1 MSHLDRLTQQLEALK
16 AQTTP
21 IVPAASVTSPDLS
34 TQIQEAVKAALAN
47 ELIEIRKLITSNL
60 PKETKRDLTILEI
73 IGLSLTPEEQVW
85 LSSPS
90 IQKYLPVFLQTTGG
104 SDCIKLFV
112 AELKAAYENK
122 T

>member
-1 MSHLDRLTQQLEALK
+1 MSHLDRLTQQLNELK
-16 AQTTP
+16 AQTALATP
-21 IVPAASVTSPDLS
+21 VVPVVPMGPVDLS

-47 ELIEIRKLITSNL
+47 ELTEIRKLIDNQL
-60 PKETKRDLTILEI
+60 PKKEMGLLEI

-85 LSSPS
+85 LSSPPV
-90 IQKYLPVFLQTTGG
+90 QKYLPVFLQTTGG

-112 AELKAAYENK
+112 SELKDAYESK

>member
-16 AQTTP
+16 ASTKP
-21 IVPAASVTSPDLS
+21 VVPTVPVVQSDLS

-47 ELIEIRKLITSNL
+47 ELTEIRKLIASNT
-60 PKETKRDLTILEI
+60 PKKEMSILEI

-85 LSSPS
+85 LSSS
-90 IQKYLPVFLQTTGG
+90 SVQKYLPVFLQTPGG